1 MSGMPRSRVQSVHM
15 VLTLG
20 LMVSLPFGLFGG
32 RARDA
37 DERGRA
43 ALDSGDHAAA
53 EEAFEEALGDYPRSP
68 ELQYNLGLSQYR
80 GEDFERARAT
90 LEGAAESAHGEGKP
104 DLAERALFG
113 AGNALFRQGRYEEAI
128 EAYDRALDL
137 DPDDA
142 EAQGNRAL
150 AERMLQE
157 PPPPPPPSEQQR
169 QQSEQSGGGGAE
181 SEPRSAE
188 ETQQDRSGAE
198 SAAPDRGDDD
208 EPDQH
213 EPGTS
218 QRIPQPPPGIEYPP
232 MSEAQAE
239 EFLHAQRQR
248 ERMGA
253 AVLNEGGDPL
263 ESDLERLLRGFA
275 GEPQE
280 RGGGKPPW

>member
-1 MSGMPRSRVQSVHM
+1 MPRSRVQSVH
-15 VLTLG
+15 VALTLG
-20 LMVSLPFGLFGG
+20 LMVSLPFGLLGG

-53 EEAFEEALGDYPRSP
+53 REAFEEALGDYPRSP

-80 GEDFERARAT
+80 GEDFENARAS
-90 LEGAAESAHGEGKP
+90 LEGAAERAHGAGKP
-104 DLAERALFG
+104 ELAERALFG
-113 AGNALFRQGRYEEAI
+113 AGNALFREGRYEEAI
-128 EAYDRALDL
+128 KAYDRALEI
-137 DPDDA
+137 DPNDI

-157 PPPPPPPSEQQR
+157 PPSPPPPSEQQ
-169 QQSEQSGGGGAE
+169 QQGEPSGGGGAE
-181 SEPRSAE
+181 SEPQSDE
-188 ETQQDRSGAE
+188 ETQQDQSGGE
-198 SAAPDRGDDD
+198 SAVPDRGDDD
-208 EPDQH
+208 ETDQQ

-218 QRIPQPPPGIEYPP
+218 QRIPQPPPGIDYPP

-239 EFLHAQRQR
+239 ELLDAQRQR

-253 AVLNEGGDPL
+253 AALNEGGDPL